1 MRLDDDVAEV
11 LIGAERLQARVAELG
26 RQIARDYAGL
36 DPIFVCVLKGAILF
50 LTDLMR
56 QVDEHIEIDFMAIS
70 SYGGRRIES
79 TGVVRILMD
88 LAASI
93 EGRHVL
99 IVEDI
104 IDTGRTLTYILEN
117 LRTRHPA
124 SLKVCTLLDKPER
137 RQMDVP
143 LAYVGF
149 QIPDKFVIGYGL
161 DFDEHYRNVPYIGV
175 LKPEKYL

>member
-149 QIPDKFVIGYGL
+149 QIPDKVVIGYGL